1 MGTQKNY
8 VPLLYVYIKPYG
20 ERRSELLGMFTG
32 HMIPKSVV
40 CTIKLTNLFTALS
53 HIIVIVMLFIESVHP
68 LLLLQEEPD
77 GVMVDYIIPPHHHHH
92 QQHHQHQ
99 QLLLE
104 PGSSMS
110 IGASVDRGLSFADVM
125 QFADF
130 GPKLVLHHPHD
141 HHQQQGQDA
150 SIENFNRDGDPNN
163 AIDAVNFLKFPV
175 LNNQLIMS
183 GGPGN
188 GSHSNSEGVA
198 QFIYDQQENRNANI
212 YNNPVQLEFMSN
224 AAGNSTDENI
234 VETTGEKIGHG
245 NLEGAAA
252 GKNTGTT
259 KRKRPRTIKTTE
271 EVESQRMTHI
281 AVERNRRKQMNEHLR
296 VLRSLMPSSY
306 VQRVST
312 YILSKSSY

>member
-1 MGTQKNY
+1 M
-8 VPLLYVYIKPYG
+8 YIKPYG

-32 HMIPKSVV
+32 YMIRKSVV
-40 CTIKLTNLFTALS
+40 CAFSLTILFTALS
-53 HIIVIVMLFIESVHP
+53 HIIIVIIMLFIESMYP
-68 LLLLQEEPD
+68 LLLLQEEPE
-77 GVMVDYIIPPHHHHH
+77 GVMVDYVIPPHHPHH
-92 QQHHQHQ
+92 QPHQ

-104 PGSSMS
+104 PGGSMS

-130 GPKLVLHHPHD
+130 VPKLALHHPHD
-141 HHQQQGQDA
+141 EHHEHQGHDA
-150 SIENFNRDGDPNN
+150 SIENFNRDGDPNSAVD
-163 AIDAVNFLKFPV
+163 AINFLKFPV

-183 GGPGN
+183 GGPAGN
-188 GSHSNSEGVA
+188 GSHNHGESVA
-198 QFIYDQQENRNANI
+198 QFIYEQQENRNANI
-212 YNNPVQLEFMSN
+212 YNNPVQLEFMGN

-234 VETTGEKIGHG
+234 VKTTGEKIGQAS
-245 NLEGAAA
+245 LEGGAAA
-252 GKNTGTT
+252 GKNASTT
-259 KRKRPRTIKTTE
+259 KRKRPRTIKTSE

-312 YILSKSSY
+312 CISS